1 MTRECLD
8 PVTREW
14 VTPEEYAR
22 RKAMRQ
28 DAPKSNPRLATP
40 YVYGD
45 LPEYVSPVTG
55 KPVSGRR
62 ARKYDLEANNCREVD
77 PSEMKRPNGRFLRPE
92 WAKMRGGKVKE
103 GQ

>member
-14 VTPEEYAR
+14 VDPDEYAR
-22 RKAMRQ
+22 RKAMR
-28 DAPKSNPRLATP
+28 AGEAKANARLATP

-45 LPEYVSPVTG
+45 IRPYASPIDG
-55 KPVSGRR
+55 REIGGRR
-62 ARKYDLEANNCREVD
+62 ARRYDLESNNCRAVD
-77 PSEMKRPNGRFLRPE
+77 PSELKRPQGRYLRPE

-103 GQ
+103 EK